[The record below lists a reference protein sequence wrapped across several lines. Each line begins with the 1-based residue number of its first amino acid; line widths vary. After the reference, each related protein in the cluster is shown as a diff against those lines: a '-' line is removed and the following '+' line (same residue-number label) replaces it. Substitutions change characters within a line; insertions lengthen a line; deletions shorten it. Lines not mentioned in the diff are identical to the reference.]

1 MLTLAMATNGTGLG
15 KQVPLDER
23 HAVRKNP
30 KTELVED
37 MQDLHPDLMKDID
50 FLQYT
55 PPPPPVK
62 DVACVEEWAETL
74 NIINDDLQWLLS
86 LNYSEFWCQ
95 VRIDI
100 VATA

>member
-37 MQDLHPDLMKDID
+37 MQDLVGIYLPHRA
-50 FLQYT
+50 
-55 PPPPPVK
+55 
-62 DVACVEEWAETL
+62 VA
-74 NIINDDLQWLLS
+74 NP
-86 LNYSEFWCQ
+86 Y
-95 VRIDI
+95 
-100 VATA
+100 